1 MLLQVHD
8 ELVFDMYRDE
18 QLLLQPLVEQCMR
31 DALPLKVP
39 VVVETGVG
47 VNWLDAH

>member
-1 MLLQVHD
+1 VHD
-8 ELVFDMYRDE
+8 ELVFDLVRE
-18 QLLLQPLVEQCMR
+18 ERGTVEPLVVGCMR

-47 VNWLDAH
+47 ENWLAAH